1 MKYKILL
8 SCLLVF
14 ISAAALAQKQAV
26 IDTIQIKGLVI
37 IKGRNAEG
45 KNVFRAYQDTGY
57 ARQKLKKNLHTRWL
71 VFDVGYNNYRDQSDY
86 GGALVMSLHPSTNTG
101 FLGSSYASS
110 MRFGKSFDYSG
121 AALNS
126 FAPRMASEPLSPS
139 EFKVIPGKSVN
150 FNLWIIMQRLNL
162 YKHKLNLIYA
172 AGLEMNNYRF
182 ARNISYVPGYPTMVI
197 RDSVNFS
204 KNKLFVQYLSVP
216 LMLNYTSNPARPN
229 RSFKMSA
236 GVIGGYLLKARTK
249 QVSEE
254 RGKVR
259 LTDEFSLN
267 KWRFGLTGEIGY
279 GPIKLY
285 SNFALTP
292 LHDYGLEQYPF
303 SVGFRFN
310 GF

>member
-1 MKYKILL
+1 MKCKILL

-14 ISAAALAQKQAV
+14 VSAAALAQRQAA

-37 IKGRNAEG
+37 VKGRNAEG

-71 VFDVGYNNYRDQSDY
+71 VFDVGFNNYRDESDY
-86 GGALVMSLHPSTNTG
+86 NGAAIVSLHPANNSG
-101 FLGSSYASS
+101 FLGSSYASPVYYD
-110 MRFGKSFDYSG
+110 KSFDYSG

-126 FAPRMASEPLSPS
+126 FAPRMASQPLTPS
-139 EFKVIPGKSVN
+139 EFKLIPGKSMNVN
-150 FNLWIIMQRLNL
+150 IWVIMQKLNL
-162 YKHKLNLIYA
+162 YKHKINLIYA

-182 ARNISYVPGYPTMVI
+182 ARNISYVPGYPTTII
-197 RDSVNFS
+197 RDTVNFS
-204 KNKLFVQYLSVP
+204 KNKLFVEYLSVP
-216 LMLNYTSNPARPN
+216 LMLNYTANPARPN
-229 RSFKMSA
+229 RSFKMSM
-236 GVIGGYLLKARTK
+236 GVQGGYLLKARTK
-249 QVSEE
+249 QISEE
-254 RGKVR
+254 RGKER

-267 KWRFGLTGEIGY
+267 KWRFALTGELGY
-279 GPIKLY
+279 GPVKLY

-292 LHDYGLEQYPF
+292 LHEYGLEQYPF

>member
-1 MKYKILL
+1 MKCKFLL

-14 ISAAALAQKQAV
+14 ISAAAFAQKQPV

-37 IKGRNAEG
+37 VKGRNAEG

-71 VFDVGYNNYRDQSDY
+71 VFDVGFNNYRDKSDY
-86 GGALVMSLHPSTNTG
+86 NAALVMSLHPNASTG
-101 FLGSSYASS
+101 FLGQNYAAAT
-110 MRFGKSFDYSG
+110 MYGKSFDYSG

-126 FAPRMASEPLSPS
+126 FAPRMASQPLSPS
-139 EFKVIPGKSVN
+139 EFKLIPGKSMN
-150 FNLWIIMQRLNL
+150 FNLWIVMQRLNL
-162 YKHKLNLIYA
+162 YKHKINLIYA
-172 AGLEMNNYRF
+172 AGLEMNNYRY
-182 ARNISYVPGYPTMVI
+182 ARNISYVPGYPTTII

-204 KNKLFVQYLSVP
+204 KNKLFVEYLTVP
-216 LMLNYTSNPARPN
+216 LMLNYTANPARPN
-229 RSFKMSA
+229 RSFKMSM
-236 GVIGGYLLKARTK
+236 GVSGGYLLKARTK

-267 KWRFGLTGEIGY
+267 KWRFGLTGELGY

-292 LHDYGLEQYPF
+292 LHEYGLEQYPF

>member
-14 ISAAALAQKQAV
+14 VCSATMAQKQA

-37 IKGRNAEG
+37 IKGRNADG
-45 KNVFRAYQDTGY
+45 KNVFRAYQDTAY

-71 VFDVGYNNYRDQSDY
+71 VFDLGFNNYRDRSDY
-86 GGALVMSLHPSTNTG
+86 NGAQVMSLHPAASNSS
-101 FLGSSYASS
+101 FLGTSYASPNYY
-110 MRFGKSFDYSG
+110 GKSFDYSG
-121 AALNS
+121 AALNN
-126 FAPRMASEPLSPS
+126 FAPRMASQPLSLS
-139 EFKVIPGKSVN
+139 EFKLMPGKSVN
-150 FNLWIIMQRLNL
+150 FNLWILMQRLNL
-162 YKHKLNLIYA
+162 SKHKFNLIYA

-182 ARNISYVPGYPTMVI
+182 ARNISYVPGYPTTII
-197 RDSVNFS
+197 RDTVNFS
-204 KNKLFVQYLSVP
+204 KNKLFVQYLTVP
-216 LMLNYTSNPARPN
+216 LMLNYTGNPARPN
-229 RSFKMSA
+229 RSFKMSL
-236 GVIGGYLLKARTK
+236 GVSGGYLLKARTK

-267 KWRFGLTGEIGY
+267 KWRFGLTGEVGY